1 MYDQFRNMKPLSKG
15 MIEFL
20 MDCHEREL
28 MNLPL
33 YDLSK
38 VKRARGLLKRKL
50 LTTEL
55 YKREEDGKSVMCLH
69 TTKLGRNYLN
79 TLK

>member
-1 MYDQFRNMKPLSKG
+1 MYDQFKNMKPLSRG

-20 MDCHEREL
+20 MDCHEGEL
-28 MNLPL
+28 MNLPP

-38 VKRARGLLKRKL
+38 VKKSRGLLKRKL

-55 YKREEDGKSVMCLH
+55 YKREDGKSVMCLH
-69 TTKLGRNYLN
+69 TTKLGRNYLS